1 MKIFPLLAPIYPH
14 PTHTQ
19 PAPALS
25 LLLPLD
31 PCHLTLAERVRL
43 FDQQQQQQQQQRD
56 RSSNPHLL
64 LPRPPSARRRHHHH
78 GSSLSARFQ
87 TQPITIDEVQQ
98 ASRQIGIQQQQQQQ
112 QQHRLSQQR
121 PVSSGG
127 SEGVAALRSIF
138 VGRGAATT
146 QHPTSAPEPLNSP
159 TISLSLH
166 TLSGGGGG
174 VFWCGIHRP
183 LLSLA
188 RLPKLLNSSPEKKGC
203 RPNASRE

>member
-1 MKIFPLLAPIYPH
+1 MVIEKFSSPRSYLPSSYPY
-14 PTHTQ
+14 PTRSC
-19 PAPALS
+19 S
-25 LLLPLD
+25 LPPSPLD

-43 FDQQQQQQQQQRD
+43 FDHQQQRD

-64 LPRPPSARRRHHHH
+64 LPRPPSARRRHHH

-98 ASRQIGIQQQQQQQ
+98 ASRQIGIQQQQQQ

-146 QHPTSAPEPLNSP
+146 QHHPTSAPELLNSP

-166 TLSGGGGG
+166 TLSGGGGV
-174 VFWCGIHRP
+174 VFGAGFTVLFSR
-183 LLSLA
+183 SLVFQ
-188 RLPKLLNSSPEKKGC
+188 SC
-203 RPNASRE
+203 

>member
-1 MKIFPLLAPIYPH
+1 MVIEHFSSPRSYLPSSYPY
-14 PTHTQ
+14 PTRSC
-19 PAPALS
+19 S
-25 LLLPLD
+25 LPPSPLD

-43 FDQQQQQQQQQRD
+43 FDQQQQQQQRD

-146 QHPTSAPEPLNSP
+146 QHHPTSAPELLNSP

-166 TLSGGGGG
+166 TLSGGGG
-174 VFWCGIHRP
+174 VFGAGFTVLFSR
-183 LLSLA
+183 SLVFQ
-188 RLPKLLNSSPEKKGC
+188 SC
-203 RPNASRE
+203 